1 MASFQNGLKLWCE
14 SLFIHIPL
22 CPVCFV
28 WTLISYVHYIKT
40 VRVLW
45 LLCELGKQRNSRS
58 LWAIDF
64 HSDSSS
70 CLWMQ
75 CEGSVCR
82 RSQVMICLYEL
93 LQTCHELSLV
103 PLVLSMASKKH
114 LAGQLMKKILTC
126 CFLFFYIRTFNINY
140 FCELSYLYLCYL
152 YITIKMLICLSST
165 NISILLLISSSAS

>member
-75 CEGSVCR
+75 CE
-82 RSQVMICLYEL
+82 
-93 LQTCHELSLV
+93 
-103 PLVLSMASKKH
+103 
-114 LAGQLMKKILTC
+114 ILGAYGR
-126 CFLFFYIRTFNINY
+126 YIFIV
-140 FCELSYLYLCYL
+140 
-152 YITIKMLICLSST
+152 
-165 NISILLLISSSAS
+165 ILLRAHECNVRKVSAGGLKLWFAFMSCCKPVTNWVWFPWFSRWLLRNIWQGNWWKKY

>member
-1 MASFQNGLKLWCE
+1 
-14 SLFIHIPL
+14 
-22 CPVCFV
+22 
-28 WTLISYVHYIKT
+28 
-40 VRVLW
+40 
-45 LLCELGKQRNSRS
+45 
-58 LWAIDF
+58 
-64 HSDSSS
+64 
-70 CLWMQ
+70 
-75 CEGSVCR
+75 
-82 RSQVMICLYEL
+82 MICLYEL